1 MNIICA
7 VLETWKIK
15 KYIKEYEGKS
25 LKKNIKKYRK
35 RYRTINHLRLRKME
49 ENKKIKSYKNIVIV
63 SLMNELNLN
72 SIQIL

>member
-1 MNIICA
+1 MNVICA

-49 ENKKIKSYKNIVIV
+49 ENKKN
-63 SLMNELNLN
+63 
-72 SIQIL
+72 